1 MRIINSFKDA
11 APSKVITDLRHLVQS
26 SAEVFGDKVLYY
38 YFENDEKKEFTYN
51 DLWENMN
58 CLGTAFAELGL
69 MGKHIAV
76 IGETHPSWIVTYLA
90 AVNGNSVI
98 VPLDKELLEDQIV
111 GFLNLA
117 EVEAIVYT
125 ESFNNK
131 LIKLADKVPKIKY
144 FIPIHSDG
152 ENLNS
157 PLLRSFDSLIE
168 MGKRALDAGNRT
180 YVDHV
185 IDMDAMCAILFT
197 SGTTGTSKGVM
208 LSQKNLTAA
217 TNSSCQSMSYDSRN
231 TFVSFLPP
239 HHSYEM
245 TCEQLGG
252 INIGGSMLINDSL
265 KHTMRNITSFK
276 PNTLVLVPL
285 FVETMYKKIW
295 DEIKKRN
302 MTKKVKMAMK
312 ISNALLWL
320 GIDKRKDFFAPI
332 IDSLGGNLKSIVCG
346 GAPLNPQLVK
356 DFYAFGITIFEG
368 YGITE
373 CAPFVAV
380 NPAGKIRLRS
390 VGKPVVGCDVK
401 IDYDEGQTTGE
412 ILVKG
417 ENIMMGY
424 YKNEEATKAVF
435 TEDGY
440 FRTGDIG
447 YMDKDNYIYI
457 TGRKKNVIIL
467 SNGKNVFPEEIEEYL
482 ANIPQ
487 VLESVVLGRKNN
499 KDEIVITAI
508 VVPDMEQFTDQSPDN
523 IYSTIKDAITRIN
536 KNLPVFKQIK
546 DIEIRYEPFEKN
558 TSRKIK
564 RYLIK

>member
-1 MRIINSFKDA
+1 MKLQYNHKAD
-11 APSKVITDLRHLVQS
+11 PPKVITDLRHLVQS
-26 SAEVFGDKVLYY
+26 SAEAFGDKVLYY
-38 YFENDEKKEFTYN
+38 YFENGEKKEFTYN

-58 CLGTAFAELGL
+58 CLGTAFAQLGL
-69 MGKHIAV
+69 LGKHIAV
-76 IGETHPSWIVTYLA
+76 IGDTHPAWVVTYLA

-98 VPLDKELLEDQIV
+98 VPLDKELLEEQIV

-125 ESFNNK
+125 DCFNNK
-131 LIKLADKVPKIKY
+131 LLKWADQLPNIKY
-144 FIPIHSDG
+144 FIPIHADG
-152 ENLNS
+152 ESIAAPNV
-157 PLLRSFDSLIE
+157 RSFDELIE
-168 MGKRALDAGNRT
+168 MGKMALNAGNQT
-180 YVDHV
+180 YVTHT
-185 IDMDAMCAILFT
+185 IDMNALCAIIFT

-217 TNSSCQSMSYDSRN
+217 VNSSCQSMCYDSKN
-231 TFVSFLPP
+231 TFVSFLPV
-239 HHSYEM
+239 HHTYEM
-245 TCEQLGG
+245 TCGQLGA
-252 INIGGSMLINDSL
+252 INIGGTMLINDSL
-265 KHTMRNITSFK
+265 KHTMRNLTAFK

-295 DEIKKRN
+295 EEIKKRN
-302 MTKKVKMAMK
+302 MTQKVRAAIKL
-312 ISNALLWL
+312 SNALLKI
-320 GIDKRKDFFAPI
+320 GIDKRKTFFAPI
-332 IDSLGGNLKSIVCG
+332 INSLGGNLESIVCG

-373 CAPFVAV
+373 CAPLVSV
-380 NPAGKIRLRS
+380 NPYYGLRLRS
-390 VGKPVVGCDVK
+390 VGKPVIGCDVK
-401 IDYDEGQTTGE
+401 IDYDEGQSTGE

-417 ENIMMGY
+417 DNVMMGY

-447 YMDKDNYIYI
+447 YMDADNYIYI

-482 ANIPQ
+482 AQIPQ
-487 VLESVVLGRKNN
+487 ILESVVVGRKNAN
-499 KDEIVITAI
+499 DEIVITAI
-508 VVPDMEQFTDQSPDN
+508 VVPDMEQFADQSPDN
-523 IYSTIKDAITRIN
+523 VYTTIKEAILKIN
-536 KNLPVFKQIK
+536 KKLPTFKQIK
-546 DIEIRYEPFEKN
+546 DIEIRYEQFEKN

-564 RYLIK
+564 RYLVK